1 MKKEETPKKESIKQ
15 KLERIRKE
23 TVSKLKKEKKL
34 EIKESYD
41 DFLKS
46 DNCDRRI
53 YIMSALEE
61 VVKIKRHYFDYYQM
75 KSTVDIENTKGKIC
89 IMYYS
94 FNDASK
100 TETIKLVKDEKEIE
114 IDEKDFKKLIKLLL
128 KHIEK

>member
-23 TVSKLKKEKKL
+23 TVQKLKKEKKL

-46 DNCDRRI
+46 SDCDRRI

-61 VVKIKRHYFDYYQM
+61 VVKIKRNYFDYDQM
-75 KSTVDIENTKGKIC
+75 KSTFDIENTKGKIC
-89 IMYYS
+89 SMYYS

-114 IDEKDFKKLIKLLL
+114 INEKDFKKLIKLLL

>member
-15 KLERIRKE
+15 KLEKVRKE
-23 TVSKLKKEKKL
+23 SVQKLKKEKKL

-53 YIMSALEE
+53 YIMSALKE
-61 VVKIKRHYFDYYQM
+61 VVKIKRQYFDCYQM
-75 KSTVDIENTKGKIC
+75 KSTVGIENTKGKIC

-114 IDEKDFKKLIKLLL
+114 INEKDFKKLIKLLL